1 MRCSRSGWRLWLHA
15 SAISPWFPMV
25 IVAPMGASVTEYRD
39 RFFECLAALLHRLGC
54 PTPACSQA
62 DARPLTRHQV
72 RDRAAWASD
81 ARDEEPAAHRVPIAR
96 LHCAACGHTH
106 TLLPDLLCPFVATW
120 SRCSTAC

>member
-1 MRCSRSGWRLWLHA
+1 MRCSRSGCRLWLHA
-15 SAISPWFPMV
+15 SAVSPWFPMV

-39 RFFECLAALLHRLGC
+39 QFAETLLTLLPHLRC
-54 PTPACSQA
+54 PTPAC
-62 DARPLTRHQV
+62 ARPLTRHQV

-106 TLLPDLLCPFVATW
+106 TLLPDLLCPFGATW